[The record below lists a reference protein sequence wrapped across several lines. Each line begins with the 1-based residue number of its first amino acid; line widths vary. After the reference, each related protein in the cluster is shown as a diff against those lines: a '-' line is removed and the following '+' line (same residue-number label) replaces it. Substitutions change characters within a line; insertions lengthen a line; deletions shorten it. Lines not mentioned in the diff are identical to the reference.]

1 MGLLTTED
9 SVFKNCM
16 FIMSFLDFLQV
27 AKEELS
33 RECDYQLE
41 ASNQKRFRDLLSSR
55 EGFYVPH
62 VVDDI
67 SRKRVLTTELI
78 SGNYVV
84 SFRFL
89 FCLEHWVWIV
99 WCHVL

>member
-1 MGLLTTED
+1 MSSHLGPLTTED
-9 SVFKNCM
+9 SVLENCM
-16 FIMSFLDFLQV
+16 FMFLVQFLQV
-27 AKEELS
+27 AREELS

-41 ASNQKRFRDLLSSR
+41 ASNQKRFRDLLSST

-67 SRKRVLTTELI
+67 SKKRVLTTELV
-78 SGNYVV
+78 SGDCVV

-89 FCLEHWVWIV
+89 FCLKH
-99 WCHVL
+99 